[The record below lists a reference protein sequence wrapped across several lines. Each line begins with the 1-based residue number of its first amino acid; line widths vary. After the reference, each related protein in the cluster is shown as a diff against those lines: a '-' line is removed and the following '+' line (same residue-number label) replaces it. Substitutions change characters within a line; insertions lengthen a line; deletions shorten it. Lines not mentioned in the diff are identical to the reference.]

1 MISLEN
7 ISIGFQEKVLFD
19 NLTWR
24 IPRGSRIGLV
34 GNNGTGKTTLFRT
47 IVGFVHPDKG
57 NITLP
62 RNRRIGYLPQ
72 DLIELKSN
80 IDLISY
86 LKEKS
91 GIAKLEHSLKAC
103 EEHLTSLSAESNKY
117 QAALKKYEKISNLF
131 EIRGGYTFSTQAHKV
146 LKGLGFR
153 EKDFTRQCTEFSGGW
168 KMRIILASILLSSP
182 DIVLLDEPT
191 NHLDTES
198 LEWLEGWLIN
208 FSGTIIVISH
218 DRYFMDKLMTQIAE
232 LAHQRLTIYQG
243 NFSYYL
249 KEKIKRQELLQKEAK
264 NQQEKITKTQ
274 AFIER
279 FRYKNTKAAQVQSRI
294 KMLEKIQIVKIDKAP
309 KKAAIYFP
317 KCPRSGDKV
326 VSIESLTKKYEEIAV
341 FNGLNFTLHRS
352 EKIALVG
359 VNGAGKSTLSRLISK
374 RERPTAGTVHLGH
387 KVNLAFFSQESS
399 ENLNYNNSV
408 WEEISAEPS
417 SMTTGERRNLL
428 GAFLFSGDAIYKPIS
443 VLSGGEKSRLSLAK
457 ILMQESNFLIL
468 DEPTNH
474 LDIITK
480 ELFQQ
485 ALLKYSGT
493 ILIVSHDRFFLDN
506 LITRVIEI
514 RDGKIYDY
522 PGNYSYFI
530 EKRAQLLAE
539 INNGNLSTKTKRV
552 EQSKLKVKTLD
563 KLRKHKE
570 AEERNRIY
578 RQNKDILDKLKLV
591 EERIKEAEKN
601 KVIAENQLCDPVILK
616 DSNKVQNLMI
626 DLKKYN
632 QELTTLTK
640 TREGLIQ
647 KINSPLPLEGEG

>member
-1 MISLEN
+1 
-7 ISIGFQEKVLFD
+7 
-19 NLTWR
+19 
-24 IPRGSRIGLV
+24 V

-47 IVGFVHPDKG
+47 IIELVHPDKG

-91 GIAKLEHSLKAC
+91 GIIKLEHSLKTC
-103 EEHLTSLSAESNKY
+103 EEHLTSLSTESNKY
-117 QAALKKYEKISNLF
+117 LATLKKYEKITNLF
-131 EIRGGYTFSTQAHKV
+131 EHRGGYTFSTQAHKV

-198 LEWLEGWLIN
+198 LEWLEGWLLN
-208 FSGTIIVISH
+208 FTGTIIVISH

-232 LAHQRLTIYQG
+232 LAHQKLTIYQG

-249 KEKIKRQELLQKEAK
+249 KEKVKRQELLQKQAK
-264 NQQEKITKTQ
+264 NQLTKIAKTE

-294 KMLEKIQIVKIDKAP
+294 KMLEKIQIVKIDKAA

-326 VSIESLTKKYEEIAV
+326 VSVENLTKEYEEIPV
-341 FNGLNFTLHRS
+341 FSGLNFTLHRG

-374 RERPTAGTVHLGH
+374 IERPTAGTVHLGH

-408 WEEISAEPS
+408 WEEISTEPS

-443 VLSGGEKSRLSLAK
+443 ILSGGEKSRLALAK

-480 ELFQQ
+480 ELFHR

-530 EKRAQLLAE
+530 EKRNQLLTE
-539 INNGNLSTKTKRV
+539 INNGNLSTKTKRM
-552 EQSKLKVKTLD
+552 EQSKLKIKTLD
-563 KLRKHKE
+563 KLRKQKE
-570 AEERNRIY
+570 AKERNRLY
-578 RQNKDILDKLKLV
+578 RQNKDVLDKLKSV

-601 KVIAENQLCDPVILK
+601 KAVIENQLCDPLVLK
-616 DSNKVQNLMI
+616 DSKKVQNLMI
-626 DLKKYN
+626 DLKKSN
-632 QELTTLTK
+632 HKLAALTK
-640 TREGLIQ
+640 THKDLIL
-647 KINSPLPLEGEG
+647 KIKKI

>member
-19 NLTWR
+19 NLNWR

-47 IVGFVHPDKG
+47 IVGLVQSDKG

-62 RNRRIGYLPQ
+62 RNQRIGYLPQ

-117 QAALKKYEKISNLF
+117 QAALKKYEKTTNLF
-131 EIRGGYTFSTQAHKV
+131 EHRGGYTFSIQAHKV

-182 DIVLLDEPT
+182 NIVLLDEPT

-198 LEWLEGWLIN
+198 LEWLEGWLLN

-218 DRYFMDKLMTQIAE
+218 DRYFMDKLMTKIAE
-232 LAHQRLTIYQG
+232 LAHQKLTIYQG

-249 KEKIKRQELLQKEAK
+249 KEKIKRHELLQKEAK
-264 NQQEKITKTQ
+264 NQQDKIAKTE
-274 AFIER
+274 AFIGR
-279 FRYKNTKAAQVQSRI
+279 FRYKNTKATQVQSRI
-294 KMLEKIQIVKIDKAP
+294 KMLEKMQIVKIDKAP

-326 VSIESLTKKYEEIAV
+326 VTVENLDKEYGEIPV
-341 FNGLNFTLHRS
+341 FSGLNFTLHRG
-352 EKIALVG
+352 ERVALVG

-374 RERPTAGTVHLGH
+374 KERPTAGKVHLGH

-399 ENLNYNNSV
+399 QNLNYNNTV
-408 WEEISAEPS
+408 WEEISDESS
-417 SMTTGERRNLL
+417 SMTSGERRNLL
-428 GAFLFSGDAIYKPIS
+428 GAFLFSGDAIYKLIS
-443 VLSGGEKSRLSLAK
+443 VLSGGEKSRLALAK

-480 ELFQQ
+480 ELFQR

-493 ILIVSHDRFFLDN
+493 ILIVSHDRYFLDN
-506 LITRVIEI
+506 LIARVIEI
-514 RDGKIYDY
+514 RDGQIYNY

-530 EKRAQLLAE
+530 EKRNRLLTE
-539 INNGNLSTKTKRV
+539 TNNSGLPTKKV
-552 EQSKLKVKTLD
+552 EQQKLKVKTLG
-563 KLRKHKE
+563 KLKKREE
-570 AEERNRIY
+570 AEERNRTY
-578 RQNKDILDKLKLV
+578 RQNKDILDQLKSV
-591 EERIKEAEKN
+591 EEEIKLLEKN
-601 KVIAENQLCDPVILK
+601 KTNTEAQLCDPAVLK
-616 DSNKVQNLMI
+616 DSNKVRNLMI
-626 DLKKYN
+626 DLKKCN
-632 QELTTLTK
+632 QELATLSK
-640 TREGLIQ
+640 THKELTLSLS
-647 KINSPLPLEGEG
+647 KDSLLSN

>member
-7 ISIGFQEKVLFD
+7 ISIGFQEKTLFD
-19 NLTWR
+19 NLNWR

-47 IVGFVHPDKG
+47 IVGLVQPDKG

-62 RNRRIGYLPQ
+62 RNQRIGHLPQ
-72 DLIELKSN
+72 DLIELKGN

-103 EEHLTSLSAESNKY
+103 EEHLTSLSAESSKY
-117 QAALKKYEKISNLF
+117 QTALKKYEKVSNLF
-131 EIRGGYTFSTQAHKV
+131 EHRGGYTFSVQAHKV

-198 LEWLEGWLIN
+198 LEWLEGWLLN
-208 FSGTIIVISH
+208 FTGTIIVISH

-232 LAHQRLTIYQG
+232 LAHQKLTIYKG

-249 KEKIKRQELLQKEAK
+249 KEKEKRHELLQKEAK
-264 NQQEKITKTQ
+264 NQQEKITKTE

-294 KMLEKIQIVKIDKAP
+294 KMLEKMQIVKIDKAP

-326 VSIESLTKKYEEIAV
+326 VSVESLTKEYEEISV
-341 FNGLNFTLHRS
+341 FSGLNFTLHRS
-352 EKIALVG
+352 ERVALVG

-374 RERPTAGTVHLGH
+374 RERPTVGKVHLGH

-399 ENLNYNNSV
+399 QNLNYNNSI
-408 WEEISAEPS
+408 WEEISTESS
-417 SMTTGERRNLL
+417 SMTSGERRNLM

-443 VLSGGEKSRLSLAK
+443 ILSGGEKSRLALAK

-474 LDIITK
+474 LDITTK
-480 ELFQQ
+480 ELFQR

-506 LITRVIEI
+506 LIARVIEI

-530 EKRAQLLAE
+530 EKRTQLLSVTD
-539 INNGNLSTKTKRV
+539 NKTMAIKNR
-552 EQSKLKVKTLD
+552 QSSKPRVKTLN
-563 KLRKHKE
+563 KLKKQKE
-570 AEERNRIY
+570 AKERNRIY
-578 RQNKDILDKLKLV
+578 RQNKDILDKLKSIEEEIKVLEKKKVGV
-591 EERIKEAEKN
+591 ES
-601 KVIAENQLCDPVILK
+601 QLCDPLVLK
-616 DSNKVQNLMI
+616 DSKKVQNLMI
-626 DLKKYN
+626 NLKKYN
-632 QELTTLTK
+632 QELATLTK
-640 TREGLIQ
+640 TFKNLIQ
-647 KINSPLPLEGEG
+647 NIKKIK

>member
-7 ISIGFQEKVLFD
+7 ISISFPEKILFE
-19 NLTWR
+19 NLNWR

-47 IVGFVHPDKG
+47 IVGLVHPDKG

-117 QAALKKYEKISNLF
+117 QAALKKYERITNLF
-131 EIRGGYTFSTQAHKV
+131 EHRGGYTFSVQAHKV

-168 KMRIILASILLSSP
+168 KMRIILASILISSP
-182 DIVLLDEPT
+182 DMVLLDEPT

-198 LEWLEGWLIN
+198 LEWLEGWLQN

-218 DRYFMDKLMTQIAE
+218 DRYFMDKLMTQIVE
-232 LAHQRLTIYQG
+232 LAHQKLTIYQG

-249 KEKIKRQELLQKEAK
+249 IEKVKRQELLQKQAK
-264 NQQEKITKTQ
+264 NQQDKIAKTE

-294 KMLEKIQIVKIDKAP
+294 KMLEKMQTVKIEKMA
-309 KKAAIYFP
+309 KKAAIHFP

-326 VSIESLTKKYEEIAV
+326 VSVENLTKKYEEIDV
-341 FNGLNFTLHRS
+341 FSNLDFTLHRG

-359 VNGAGKSTLSRLISK
+359 VNGAGKSTISRLISK
-374 RERPTAGTVHLGH
+374 KERPTTGTVHLGH

-399 ENLNYNNSV
+399 ENLNYTNSI
-408 WEEISAEPS
+408 WEEISAESS

-428 GAFLFSGDAIYKPIS
+428 GAFLFSGDTVYKPIG
-443 VLSGGEKSRLSLAK
+443 VLSGGEKSRLALVK
-457 ILMQESNFLIL
+457 ILMRESNFLIL

-493 ILIVSHDRFFLDN
+493 ILIVSHDRYFLDN
-506 LITRVIEI
+506 LINRIIEI
-514 RDGKIYDY
+514 RDGRIYDY

-530 EKRAQLLAE
+530 EKRAQLLVK
-539 INNGNLSTKTKRV
+539 INDGDLSTKTKKV
-552 EQSKLKVKTLD
+552 EQSKLKVKTLN
-563 KLRKHKE
+563 KLKKRKE

-578 RQNKDILDKLKLV
+578 RQNKDILDKLKSV
-591 EERIKEAEKN
+591 EEKIKVLEGNKADAEA
-601 KVIAENQLCDPVILK
+601 QLCDPAVLK
-616 DSNKVQNLMI
+616 DSKKVQNLMI
-626 DLKKYN
+626 NLKKYN
-632 QELTTLTK
+632 QELATLTK
-640 TREGLIQ
+640 TRKELNL
-647 KINSPLPLEGEG
+647 KIKKVH

>member
-7 ISIGFQEKVLFD
+7 ISIGFQEKVLFE
-19 NLTWR
+19 NLNWR

-47 IVGFVHPDKG
+47 IVGFVQPDKG

-117 QAALKKYEKISNLF
+117 QATLKKYEKITNLF
-131 EIRGGYTFSTQAHKV
+131 EHRGGYTFSTQAHKV

-153 EKDFTRQCTEFSGGW
+153 EKDFTRQCSEFSGGW

-198 LEWLEGWLIN
+198 LEWLEGWLLN
-208 FSGTIIVISH
+208 FIGTIIVISH

-232 LAHQRLTIYQG
+232 LAHQKLTIYQG
-243 NFSYYL
+243 HFSYYL
-249 KEKIKRQELLQKEAK
+249 KEKVKRLELLQKQAK
-264 NQQEKITKTQ
+264 NQQDKIAKTE

-294 KMLEKIQIVKIDKAP
+294 KMLEKMQTIKIDKAP
-309 KKAAIYFP
+309 KKAAIHFP

-326 VSIESLTKKYEEIAV
+326 VSVENLTKKYEEIDV
-341 FNGLNFTLHRS
+341 FSNLDFTLHRG

-359 VNGAGKSTLSRLISK
+359 VNGAGKSTISRLISK
-374 RERPTAGTVHLGH
+374 KERPTTGTVHLGH

-408 WEEISAEPS
+408 WEEISAESS

-428 GAFLFSGDAIYKPIS
+428 GAFLFSGDTVYKPIG
-443 VLSGGEKSRLSLAK
+443 VLSGGEKSRLALVK
-457 ILMQESNFLIL
+457 ILIRESNFLIL

-493 ILIVSHDRFFLDN
+493 ILIVSHDRYFLDN
-506 LITRVIEI
+506 LINRIIEI
-514 RDGKIYDY
+514 RDGRIYDY
-522 PGNYSYFI
+522 LGNYSYFI
-530 EKRAQLLAE
+530 EKRAQLLVK
-539 INNGNLSTKTKRV
+539 INDGDLSTKTKKV
-552 EQSKLKVKTLD
+552 EQSKLKVKTLN
-563 KLRKHKE
+563 KLKKRKE

-578 RQNKDILDKLKLV
+578 RKNKDILDKLKSI

-601 KVIAENQLCDPVILK
+601 KADAEAQLCDPVVLK
-616 DSNKVQNLMI
+616 DSKKVQTLMI

-632 QELTTLTK
+632 HKLTTLTK
-640 TREGLIQ
+640 TREGLTQ
-647 KINSPLPLEGEG
+647 KIKGI

>member
-7 ISIGFQEKVLFD
+7 ISIGFQERVLFD
-19 NLTWR
+19 NLNWR

-47 IVGFVHPDKG
+47 IVGHVQPDKG

-62 RNRRIGYLPQ
+62 RNQRVGYLPQ

-80 IDLISY
+80 IDLMAY

-91 GIAKLEHSLKAC
+91 GMTKLEHSLKAC
-103 EEHLTSLSAESNKY
+103 EEHLTSLSAESNQY
-117 QAALKKYEKISNLF
+117 PAALKKYEKITNLF
-131 EIRGGYTFSTQAHKV
+131 EHRGGYTFSVQAHQV

-182 DIVLLDEPT
+182 DIILLDEPT

-198 LEWLEGWLIN
+198 LEWLESWLLN
-208 FSGTIIVISH
+208 FPGTIIVISH

-249 KEKIKRQELLQKEAK
+249 EEKGKRHELLQKEAK
-264 NQQEKITKTQ
+264 NQQDKIAKTET
-274 AFIER
+274 FIER

-294 KMLEKIQIVKIDKAP
+294 KMLGKMQIVKIDKAP

-317 KCPRSGDKV
+317 KCPRSGDQV
-326 VSIESLTKKYEEIAV
+326 VSVENLTKQYEEIKV
-341 FNGLNFTLHRS
+341 FSGLNFTLHRG
-352 EKIALVG
+352 ERVALVG
-359 VNGAGKSTLSRLISK
+359 INGAGKSTLSRLIST

-399 ENLNYNNSV
+399 DNLNYNHSV
-408 WEEISAEPS
+408 LEEISAEPS
-417 SMTTGERRNLL
+417 SMTSGERRNLL
-428 GAFLFSGDAIYKPIS
+428 GAFLFSGDEVHKPIS
-443 VLSGGEKSRLSLAK
+443 VLSGGEKSRLSLVK

-514 RDGKIYDY
+514 RDGRIYDY

-530 EKRAQLLAE
+530 EKRTQLLAE
-539 INNGNLSTKTKRV
+539 TNDRNLSIKKAV
-552 EQSKLKVKTLD
+552 QPKQSAKAFD
-563 KLRKHKE
+563 KLRKKKE

-578 RQNKDILDKLKLV
+578 QENKDILDRLKSVEAEIKLL
-591 EERIKEAEKN
+591 EKN
-601 KVIAENQLCDPVILK
+601 KVGAENQLCDPIVLK
-616 DSNKVQNLMI
+616 DSKKVQNLMV
-626 DLKKYN
+626 DLKKYD
-632 QELTTLTK
+632 QELANLTK
-640 TREGLIQ
+640 IHKQLVFSLS
-647 KINSPLPLEGEG
+647 KDNPLTN

>member
-7 ISIGFQEKVLFD
+7 ISIGFQEKILFD
-19 NLTWR
+19 NLNWR

-47 IVGFVHPDKG
+47 IVGFVQPDKG

-62 RNRRIGYLPQ
+62 RNQRIGHLPQ

-91 GIAKLEHSLKAC
+91 GIAKLEHSLKVC

-117 QAALKKYEKISNLF
+117 QTALKKYEKISNLF
-131 EIRGGYTFSTQAHKV
+131 EIRGGYTFSVQAHKV

-198 LEWLEGWLIN
+198 LEWLESWLLN
-208 FSGTIIVISH
+208 FPGTMIVISH
-218 DRYFMDKLMTQIAE
+218 DWYFMDKLMTQIAE
-232 LAHQRLTIYQG
+232 LAHQKLTIYQG

-249 KEKIKRQELLQKEAK
+249 KEKEERHELLQKEAK
-264 NQQEKITKTQ
+264 NQQEKIAKTE
-274 AFIER
+274 AFINR

-326 VSIESLTKKYEEIAV
+326 VTVENLAKEYEEIPV
-341 FNGLNFTLHRS
+341 FSGLNFTLHRG

-374 RERPTAGTVHLGH
+374 RERPTAGTVHIGH
-387 KVNLAFFSQESS
+387 KVNLSFFSQESS
-399 ENLNYNNSV
+399 QNLNYNNSI
-408 WEEISAEPS
+408 WEEISAESS

-428 GAFLFSGDAIYKPIS
+428 GAFLFSGDAIYKPIR
-443 VLSGGEKSRLSLAK
+443 VLSGGEKSRLALAK

-480 ELFQQ
+480 ELFQR

-506 LITRVIEI
+506 LIARVIEI

-530 EKRAQLLAE
+530 EKRAQLLSVAD
-539 INNGNLSTKTKRV
+539 NKTIAIKNARS
-552 EQSKLKVKTLD
+552 SKPRAKTLD
-563 KLRKHKE
+563 KLKKQKE
-570 AEERNRIY
+570 AKERNRIY
-578 RQNKDILDKLKLV
+578 RKNKDILDKLKSV
-591 EERIKEAEKN
+591 EEKIRVLEKK
-601 KVIAENQLCDPVILK
+601 KVGVESQLCDPLVLK
-616 DSNKVQNLMI
+616 DSKKVRNLMI

-632 QELTTLTK
+632 QELAALTK
-640 TREGLIQ
+640 ISEELNL
-647 KINSPLPLEGEG
+647 KIKKEYWD

>member
-19 NLTWR
+19 NLNWR

-47 IVGFVHPDKG
+47 IVGLVQPDKG

-62 RNRRIGYLPQ
+62 RNQRIGHLPQ
-72 DLIELKSN
+72 DLIELKGN

-103 EEHLTSLSAESNKY
+103 EEHLTSLSAESSKY
-117 QAALKKYEKISNLF
+117 QTALKKYEKVSNLF
-131 EIRGGYTFSTQAHKV
+131 EHRGGYTFSVQAHKV

-198 LEWLEGWLIN
+198 LEWLEGWLLN
-208 FSGTIIVISH
+208 FTGTIIVISH

-232 LAHQRLTIYQG
+232 LAHQKLTIYKG

-249 KEKIKRQELLQKEAK
+249 KEKEKRHELLQKEAK
-264 NQQEKITKTQ
+264 NQQEKITKTE

-294 KMLEKIQIVKIDKAP
+294 KMLEKMQIVKIDKAP

-326 VSIESLTKKYEEIAV
+326 VSVESLTKEYEEISV
-341 FNGLNFTLHRS
+341 FSGLNFTLHRS
-352 EKIALVG
+352 ERVALVG

-374 RERPTAGTVHLGH
+374 RERPTVGKVHLGH

-399 ENLNYNNSV
+399 QNLNYNNSI
-408 WEEISAEPS
+408 WEEISTESS
-417 SMTTGERRNLL
+417 SMTSGERRNLM

-443 VLSGGEKSRLSLAK
+443 ILSGGEKSRLALAK

-474 LDIITK
+474 LDITTK
-480 ELFQQ
+480 ELFQR

-506 LITRVIEI
+506 LIARVIEI

-530 EKRAQLLAE
+530 EKRAQLLSVTD
-539 INNGNLSTKTKRV
+539 NKTMAIKNR
-552 EQSKLKVKTLD
+552 QSSKPRVKTLN
-563 KLRKHKE
+563 KLKKQKE
-570 AEERNRIY
+570 AKERNRIY
-578 RQNKDILDKLKLV
+578 RQNKDILDKLKSI
-591 EERIKEAEKN
+591 EEEIKVLEKKKVGAES
-601 KVIAENQLCDPVILK
+601 QLCDPLVLK
-616 DSNKVQNLMI
+616 DSKKVQNLMI
-626 DLKKYN
+626 NLKKYN
-632 QELTTLTK
+632 QELATLTK
-640 TREGLIQ
+640 TFKNLIQ
-647 KINSPLPLEGEG
+647 NIKKIK

>member
-19 NLTWR
+19 NLNWR

-47 IVGFVHPDKG
+47 IVRLVQPDKG

-62 RNRRIGYLPQ
+62 RNQRIGYLPQ

-91 GIAKLEHSLKAC
+91 GITKLEHSLKSC
-103 EEHLTSLSAESNKY
+103 EEHLTSLSAESSKY
-117 QAALKKYEKISNLF
+117 QAVLKKYEKISNLF
-131 EIRGGYTFSTQAHKV
+131 EHRGGYTFSVQAHKV

-168 KMRIILASILLSSP
+168 KMRIVLASILLSSP
-182 DIVLLDEPT
+182 DVVLLDEPT

-198 LEWLEGWLIN
+198 LEWLEGCLIN
-208 FSGTIIVISH
+208 FSGTIIAISH
-218 DRYFMDKLMTQIAE
+218 DRYFLDKLMTQIAE
-232 LAHQRLTIYQG
+232 LAHQKLTIYQG

-249 KEKIKRQELLQKEAK
+249 KEKVKRHELLQKQAK
-264 NQQEKITKTQ
+264 NQQIKIAKTE

-279 FRYKNTKAAQVQSRI
+279 FRYKNTKATQVQSRI
-294 KMLEKIQIVKIDKAP
+294 KMLEKMQIAKIDKAP

-326 VSIESLTKKYEEIAV
+326 ISVENLAKKYEEILV
-341 FNGLNFTLHRS
+341 FSGLNFTLHRS
-352 EKIALVG
+352 ERVALVG

-374 RERPTAGTVHLGH
+374 KERPTVGKVHLGH

-399 ENLNYNNSV
+399 QNLNYNHTV
-408 WEEISAEPS
+408 WEEISDESS
-417 SMTTGERRNLL
+417 SMTSGERRNLL

-443 VLSGGEKSRLSLAK
+443 VLSGGEKSRLALAK
-457 ILMQESNFLIL
+457 ILIQESNFLIL

-480 ELFQQ
+480 ELFQR

-514 RDGKIYDY
+514 RGRRIYDY

-539 INNGNLSTKTKRV
+539 INNGNVSAKTKRV
-552 EQSKLKVKTLD
+552 EQSKLKIKTLD
-563 KLRKHKE
+563 KLRKQKE
-570 AEERNRIY
+570 AEERNRLY
-578 RQNKDILDKLKLV
+578 RQNKDILDKLKSI

-601 KVIAENQLCDPVILK
+601 KTAIENQLCEPLVLK
-616 DSNKVQNLMI
+616 DSKKVQNLMI
-626 DLKKYN
+626 NLKKSN
-632 QELTTLTK
+632 HELTTLTK
-640 TREGLIQ
+640 THKDLIL
-647 KINSPLPLEGEG
+647 KINES

>member
-19 NLTWR
+19 NLNWR

-47 IVGFVHPDKG
+47 IVGLVHPDKG

-62 RNRRIGYLPQ
+62 RNQRIGYLPQ

-103 EEHLTSLSAESNKY
+103 EEHLTSLSAESGKY
-117 QAALKKYEKISNLF
+117 QAALKKYEKITNLF
-131 EIRGGYTFSTQAHKV
+131 EHRGGYTFSVQAHKV

-198 LEWLEGWLIN
+198 LEWLEGWLQN
-208 FSGTIIVISH
+208 FPGTIIVISH

-232 LAHQRLTIYQG
+232 LAHQKLTIYQG

-249 KEKIKRQELLQKEAK
+249 KEKEKRHELLQKEAK
-264 NQQEKITKTQ
+264 NQQEKITKTK

-294 KMLEKIQIVKIDKAP
+294 KMLEKMQVVKIDKAP

-326 VSIESLTKKYEEIAV
+326 VSVENLAKKYEEIHV
-341 FNGLNFTLHRS
+341 FSGLNFTLHRG
-352 EKIALVG
+352 ERVALVG

-374 RERPTAGTVHLGH
+374 RENPTAGKVHLGH

-399 ENLNYNNSV
+399 QNLNYSNSV
-408 WEEISAEPS
+408 WEEISDESS
-417 SMTTGERRNLL
+417 SMTSGERRNLL

-443 VLSGGEKSRLSLAK
+443 VLSGGEKSRLALAK

-480 ELFQQ
+480 ELFQR

-493 ILIVSHDRFFLDN
+493 ILIVSHDRYFLDN
-506 LITRVIEI
+506 LIARVIEI
-514 RDGKIYDY
+514 RDGRIYDY

-530 EKRAQLLAE
+530 EKRAQLLSVA
-539 INNGNLSTKTKRV
+539 GNKTIAIKNARS
-552 EQSKLKVKTLD
+552 SKPRAKTLD
-563 KLRKHKE
+563 KLKKQKE

-578 RQNKDILDKLKLV
+578 RQNKDILDRLKSI
-591 EERIKEAEKN
+591 EEETKFLEENKTYTEA
-601 KVIAENQLCDPVILK
+601 QLCDPIVLK
-616 DSNKVQNLMI
+616 DSKKVQNLMI

-632 QELTTLTK
+632 HELAALNK
-640 TREGLIQ
+640 THKDLNRNIK
-647 KINSPLPLEGEG
+647 KIR

>member
-7 ISIGFQEKVLFD
+7 ISIGFQEKVLFE
-19 NLTWR
+19 NLAWR

-47 IVGFVHPDKG
+47 IVGLVQPDKG

-62 RNRRIGYLPQ
+62 RNQRIGYLPQ

-117 QAALKKYEKISNLF
+117 QAALKKYEKITNLF
-131 EIRGGYTFSTQAHKV
+131 EHRGGYTFSTQAHKV

-153 EKDFTRQCTEFSGGW
+153 EKDFTRQCSEFSGGW

-198 LEWLEGWLIN
+198 LEWLEGWLLN
-208 FSGTIIVISH
+208 FPGTIIVISH

-232 LAHQRLTIYQG
+232 LAHQKLTIYQG

-249 KEKIKRQELLQKEAK
+249 KEKVKRQELLQKQSK
-264 NQQEKITKTQ
+264 NQQDKIAKTE

-279 FRYKNTKAAQVQSRI
+279 FRYKNTKATQVQSRI
-294 KMLEKIQIVKIDKAP
+294 KMLEKMEIVKIDKAP

-326 VSIESLTKKYEEIAV
+326 VSTENLAKEYEEIAV
-341 FNGLNFTLHRS
+341 FSGLNFTLHRG

-374 RERPTAGTVHLGH
+374 RESPTAGKVHLGH

-399 ENLNYNNSV
+399 QNLNYNNSV
-408 WEEISAEPS
+408 WEEISAESS

-443 VLSGGEKSRLSLAK
+443 VLSGGEKSRLVLAK

-480 ELFQQ
+480 ELFQR

-506 LITRVIEI
+506 LIARVIEI
-514 RDGKIYDY
+514 RDGRIYDY

-539 INNGNLSTKTKRV
+539 INDSNLSTERAEKQK
-552 EQSKLKVKTLD
+552 SKVKTLN
-563 KLRKHKE
+563 KLKKRKE

-578 RQNKDILDKLKLV
+578 RQNKDILDKLKSI
-591 EERIKEAEKN
+591 EEKIKILEKN
-601 KVIAENQLCDPVILK
+601 KAAMEIKLCNPVILK

-632 QELTTLTK
+632 HELATLSK
-640 TREGLIQ
+640 IHKQLIISLS
-647 KINSPLPLEGEG
+647 KDSPLTN

>member
-19 NLTWR
+19 NLNWR
-24 IPRGSRIGLV
+24 ITRGSHIGLV
-34 GNNGTGKTTLFRT
+34 GNNGTGKTTLFRA
-47 IVGFVHPDKG
+47 IIGLVQPDKG

-62 RNRRIGYLPQ
+62 RNQRIGYLPQ

-91 GIAKLEHSLKAC
+91 GISKLEHSLKAC
-103 EEHLTSLSAESNKY
+103 EEHLTSLSAESNAY
-117 QAALKKYEKISNLF
+117 QAAFKKYEQITNLF
-131 EIRGGYTFSTQAHKV
+131 EHRGGYTFSTQAHKV

-168 KMRIILASILLSSP
+168 KMRIVLASILLSSP
-182 DIVLLDEPT
+182 DIILLDEPT

-198 LEWLEGWLIN
+198 LEWLEGWLLN
-208 FSGTIIVISH
+208 FPGTIIVISH

-249 KEKIKRQELLQKEAK
+249 KEKIKRQELLEKEAK
-264 NQQEKITKTQ
+264 NQQEKIAKTET
-274 AFIER
+274 FIQR
-279 FRYKNTKAAQVQSRI
+279 FRYKNTKAAQVQSRV
-294 KMLEKIQIVKIDKAP
+294 KMLEKMQIVKIDKAP

-326 VSIESLTKKYEEIAV
+326 VSVENLTKNYEEIAV
-341 FNGLNFTLHRS
+341 FSGLNFTLHRG
-352 EKIALVG
+352 ERVALVG

-374 RERPTAGTVHLGH
+374 RERPTAGEVHLGH
-387 KVNLAFFSQESS
+387 IVNLAFFSQESS
-399 ENLNYNNSV
+399 DNLNYNHSV
-408 WEEISAEPS
+408 WEEIYAES
-417 SMTTGERRNLL
+417 SPMTSGERRNLL
-428 GAFLFSGDAIYKPIS
+428 GAFLFSGDAVQKPIS
-443 VLSGGEKSRLSLAK
+443 VLSGGEKSRLALAK

-474 LDIITK
+474 LDITTK
-480 ELFQQ
+480 ELFQR

-514 RDGKIYDY
+514 RDGRIYNY

-539 INNGNLSTKTKRV
+539 THDRDLSIKKAEQPKQSAKTF
-552 EQSKLKVKTLD
+552 D
-563 KLRKHKE
+563 KLRKKKE
-570 AEERNRIY
+570 AEERNRLY
-578 RQNKDILDKLKLV
+578 QQNKDILDRLKSV
-591 EERIKEAEKN
+591 EEEIKLLEKN
-601 KVIAENQLCDPVILK
+601 KIGVENQLCDPLVLK
-616 DSNKVQNLMI
+616 DSKKVQNLMI
-626 DLKKYN
+626 DLKKNN
-632 QELTTLTK
+632 QELATLTK
-640 TREGLIQ
+640 TRKDLTL
-647 KINSPLPLEGEG
+647 KINPPLPSEGEG

>member
-19 NLTWR
+19 NLNWR

-47 IVGFVHPDKG
+47 IVGLVYPDKG

-117 QAALKKYEKISNLF
+117 QAALKKYEKITNLF
-131 EIRGGYTFSTQAHKV
+131 EHRGGYTFSTQAHKV

-153 EKDFTRQCTEFSGGW
+153 EKDFTRQCSEFSGGW

-198 LEWLEGWLIN
+198 LEWLEGWLQN

-264 NQQEKITKTQ
+264 NQQEKIDKTQ

-294 KMLEKIQIVKIDKAP
+294 KMLEKMQIVRIDKAP

-326 VSIESLTKKYEEIAV
+326 VSIESLTKKYEEITV
-341 FNGLNFTLHRS
+341 FSNLNFSLHRG

-408 WEEISAEPS
+408 WEEISDESS

-443 VLSGGEKSRLSLAK
+443 VLSGGEKSRLALAK

-514 RDGKIYDY
+514 RDGKVYDY

-530 EKRAQLLAE
+530 EKRAQLLVE
-539 INNGNLSTKTKRV
+539 INDDDLSGKRV
-552 EQSKLKVKTLD
+552 EQSKPRIKTLN
-563 KLRKHKE
+563 KLRKQKE
-570 AEERNRIY
+570 AKERNRLY
-578 RQNKDILDKLKLV
+578 RQNKDILDKLKSI
-591 EERIKEAEKN
+591 EEKIKFLEESKANIES
-601 KVIAENQLCDPVILK
+601 QLCEPVVLK
-616 DSNKVQNLMI
+616 GSKKVQTLMI

-632 QELTTLTK
+632 QQLSTLTK
-640 TREGLIQ
+640 THENLI
-647 KINSPLPLEGEG
+647 LEIKELY

>member
-1 MISLEN
+1 
-7 ISIGFQEKVLFD
+7 
-19 NLTWR
+19 
-24 IPRGSRIGLV
+24 
-34 GNNGTGKTTLFRT
+34 
-47 IVGFVHPDKG
+47 
-57 NITLP
+57 
-62 RNRRIGYLPQ
+62 
-72 DLIELKSN
+72 
-80 IDLISY
+80 
-86 LKEKS
+86 
-91 GIAKLEHSLKAC
+91 
-103 EEHLTSLSAESNKY
+103 
-117 QAALKKYEKISNLF
+117 
-131 EIRGGYTFSTQAHKV
+131 
-146 LKGLGFR
+146 
-153 EKDFTRQCTEFSGGW
+153 
-168 KMRIILASILLSSP
+168 MRIILASILLSSP
-182 DIVLLDEPT
+182 DIILLDEPT

-198 LEWLEGWLIN
+198 LEWLESWLLD
-208 FSGTIIVISH
+208 FSGTIMVISH

-249 KEKIKRQELLQKEAK
+249 KEKEKRHELLQKEAK

-294 KMLEKIQIVKIDKAP
+294 KMLEKMQIVKIDKAP

-326 VSIESLTKKYEEIAV
+326 VSVENLAKKYEEIAV
-341 FNGLNFTLHRS
+341 FKGLNFTLHRG
-352 EKIALVG
+352 EKVALVG
-359 VNGAGKSTLSRLISK
+359 VNGAGKSTLSRLLSK
-374 RERPTAGTVHLGH
+374 REKPTAGTVNLGH

-399 ENLNYNNSV
+399 ENLNYNNSI

-474 LDIITK
+474 LDIVTK

-485 ALLKYSGT
+485 ALLKYNGT
-493 ILIVSHDRFFLDN
+493 ILIVSHDRYFLDN

-514 RDGKIYDY
+514 RDGRIYDY

-539 INNGNLSTKTKRV
+539 TNDGDLSTKTKRV

-563 KLRKHKE
+563 KQRKQKE
-570 AEERNRIY
+570 AEERNRLY
-578 RQNKDILDKLKLV
+578 RQNKDILDRLKSV
-591 EERIKEAEKN
+591 EEEIKVLEEN
-601 KVIAENQLCDPVILK
+601 KANVESQLCNPTILK
-616 DSNKVQNLMI
+616 NSKKVQNLMI
-626 DLKKYN
+626 NLKKLN
-632 QELTTLTK
+632 QELATLTK
-640 TREGLIQ
+640 TRDGLIL
-647 KINSPLPLEGEG
+647 KINEI

>member
-19 NLTWR
+19 NLNWK

-34 GNNGTGKTTLFRT
+34 GNNGTGKTTLFRA
-47 IVGFVHPDKG
+47 IVGLIQPDKG

-72 DLIELKSN
+72 DLIELKNN
-80 IDLISY
+80 IDLVSY
-86 LKEKS
+86 LREKS
-91 GIAKLEHSLKAC
+91 GIAKLEHSLKVC

-117 QAALKKYEKISNLF
+117 QTALKKYEKITNLF
-131 EIRGGYTFSTQAHKV
+131 EHRGGYTFSTQAHKV

-153 EKDFTRQCTEFSGGW
+153 EKDFTRQCSEFSGGW

-182 DIVLLDEPT
+182 DIILLDEPT

-198 LEWLEGWLIN
+198 LEWLESWLLN
-208 FSGTIIVISH
+208 FSGTIMVISH

-249 KEKIKRQELLQKEAK
+249 KEKEKRHELLKKEAK
-264 NQQEKITKTQ
+264 NQQEKIAKTED
-274 AFIER
+274 FIER

-294 KMLEKIQIVKIDKAP
+294 KMLEKIQIIKIDKAP

-326 VSIESLTKKYEEIAV
+326 VSVENLAKKYEEIVV
-341 FNGLNFTLHRS
+341 FKGLNFTLHRG
-352 EKIALVG
+352 EKVALVG
-359 VNGAGKSTLSRLISK
+359 VNGAGKSTLSRLLSK
-374 RERPTAGTVHLGH
+374 REKPTAGTVNLGY

-399 ENLNYNNSV
+399 ENLNYNNSI
-408 WEEISAEPS
+408 WEEISAESS

-474 LDIITK
+474 LDIVTK

-506 LITRVIEI
+506 LIGRVIEI
-514 RDGKIYDY
+514 REGKIYDY

-530 EKRAQLLAE
+530 EKRTQLLAE
-539 INNGNLSTKTKRV
+539 VDNSTIAIKNAQSLKPRIKTLN
-552 EQSKLKVKTLD
+552 KLKKQ
-563 KLRKHKE
+563 KE
-570 AEERNRIY
+570 AEERNRLY
-578 RQNKDILDKLKLV
+578 RRNKDILDKLKSV
-591 EERIKEAEKN
+591 EEEIKVLEEN
-601 KVIAENQLCDPVILK
+601 KADVESQLCNPTILK
-616 DSNKVQNLMI
+616 NSRKVQNLMI

-640 TREGLIQ
+640 TRDGLIL
-647 KINSPLPLEGEG
+647 KINEI

>member
-7 ISIGFQEKVLFD
+7 ISIGFQEKILFD
-19 NLTWR
+19 NLNWR

-34 GNNGTGKTTLFRT
+34 GNNGTGKTTLFRAL
-47 IVGFVHPDKG
+47 VGFVQPDKG

-62 RNRRIGYLPQ
+62 LNQRIGYLPQ
-72 DLIELKSN
+72 DLIELASN
-80 IDLISY
+80 IDLVSY

-91 GIAKLEHSLKAC
+91 GITKLEHSLKSC
-103 EEHLTSLSAESNKY
+103 EEHLTSLSVESNNY
-117 QAALKKYEKISNLF
+117 QTALKKYEKISNLF
-131 EIRGGYTFSTQAHKV
+131 EHRDGYTFSVQAHKV

-153 EKDFTRQCTEFSGGW
+153 EKDFNRQCTEFSGGW
-168 KMRIILASILLSSP
+168 KMRIVLASILLSSP
-182 DIVLLDEPT
+182 DILLLDEPT

-198 LEWLEGWLIN
+198 LEWLEGWLQI

-218 DRYFMDKLMTQIAE
+218 DRYFLDKLMTQIAE
-232 LAHQRLTIYQG
+232 LAHQKLTIYQG

-249 KEKIKRQELLQKEAK
+249 KEKESRHDLLQKEAK
-264 NQQEKITKTQ
+264 GQQEKIAKTES
-274 AFIER
+274 FINR
-279 FRYKNTKAAQVQSRI
+279 FRYKNTKAVQVQSRI
-294 KMLEKIQIVKIDKAP
+294 KMLEKMQIIKIDKTP

-326 VSIESLTKKYEEIAV
+326 VSAKNLAKEYEEIPV
-341 FNGLNFTLHRS
+341 FNGLNFTLHRA

-359 VNGAGKSTLSRLISK
+359 VNGAGKSTLSRIISK
-374 RERPTAGTVHLGH
+374 RERPTAGEVDLGH

-399 ENLNYNNSV
+399 QNLNYNNSI
-408 WEEISAEPS
+408 WEEISAESS

-428 GAFLFSGDAIYKPIS
+428 GAFLFSGDAVYKPIS
-443 VLSGGEKSRLSLAK
+443 VLSGGEKSRLALAK

-514 RDGKIYDY
+514 RNGQIYDY

-530 EKRAQLLAE
+530 EKRAQLLAKAD
-539 INNGNLSTKTKRV
+539 NSTIAIKNAQSSKPKT
-552 EQSKLKVKTLD
+552 KTLD
-563 KLRKHKE
+563 KLKKQEE
-570 AEERNRIY
+570 AKERNRLY
-578 RQNKDILDKLKLV
+578 QQNKDALDKLKSV
-591 EERIKEAEKN
+591 EEKIKFLEKN
-601 KVIAENQLCDPVILK
+601 KTAIESQLCDPTVLK
-616 DSNKVQNLMI
+616 DSKKVRSLMI
-626 DLKKYN
+626 NLKKYN
-632 QELTTLTK
+632 QELAALTK
-640 TREGLIQ
+640 TRESLIS
-647 KINSPLPLEGEG
+647 KINPPLPSEGEGE

>member
-7 ISIGFQEKVLFD
+7 ISIGFQEKILFD
-19 NLTWR
+19 NLNWR
-24 IPRGSRIGLV
+24 IPRGNRIGLV
-34 GNNGTGKTTLFRT
+34 GNNGAGKTTLFRT
-47 IVGFVHPDKG
+47 IVGLVQPDKG

-62 RNRRIGYLPQ
+62 RNQRIGYLPQ

-80 IDLISY
+80 IDLVSY

-103 EEHLTSLSAESNKY
+103 EEHLTSLSDESSKY
-117 QAALKKYEKISNLF
+117 QAVLKKYEKISNIF
-131 EIRGGYTFSTQAHKV
+131 EHRGGYTFSVQAHKV

-198 LEWLEGWLIN
+198 LEWLEGWLLN
-208 FSGTIIVISH
+208 FSGSIIVISH

-232 LAHQRLTIYQG
+232 LAHQKLTIYQG

-249 KEKIKRQELLQKEAK
+249 KEKVKRQELLQKQAK
-264 NQQEKITKTQ
+264 NQQTKIAKTE

-294 KMLEKIQIVKIDKAP
+294 KMLEKMQITKIDKTA
-309 KKAAIYFP
+309 KKAAIYFA

-326 VSIESLTKKYEEIAV
+326 VSVENLAKKYEEIPV
-341 FNGLNFTLHRS
+341 FSGLNFILHRG
-352 EKIALVG
+352 ERIALVG

-374 RERPTAGTVHLGH
+374 RESPTAGKVHLGH
-387 KVNLAFFSQESS
+387 NVNLAFFSQESS
-399 ENLNYNNSV
+399 QNLNYNHTV
-408 WEEISAEPS
+408 WEEISDESS
-417 SMTTGERRNLL
+417 SMTSGERRNLL
-428 GAFLFSGDAIYKPIS
+428 GAFLFSGDSIYKPIS
-443 VLSGGEKSRLSLAK
+443 VLSGGEKSRLALAK

-480 ELFQQ
+480 DLFQR

-493 ILIVSHDRFFLDN
+493 ILIVSHDRYFLDN
-506 LITRVIEI
+506 LIMRVIEI

-530 EKRAQLLAE
+530 EKRAQLMAK
-539 INNGNLSTKTKRV
+539 INNSDLPFKRA
-552 EQSKLKVKTLD
+552 EQQKPKVKTLN
-563 KLRKHKE
+563 KLKKREE
-570 AEERNRIY
+570 AEERNRTY
-578 RQNKDILDKLKLV
+578 RQNKDILDQLKSV
-591 EERIKEAEKN
+591 EEEIKNLEKN
-601 KVIAENQLCDPVILK
+601 KTNTEAQLCDPAVLK
-616 DSNKVQNLMI
+616 DSKKVQDLMI
-626 DLKKYN
+626 NLKKSN
-632 QELTTLTK
+632 QELAALTK
-640 TREGLIQ
+640 TQKDLIL
-647 KINSPLPLEGEG
+647 KIKEI

>member
-7 ISIGFQEKVLFD
+7 ISISFPEKVLFD
-19 NLTWR
+19 NLNWR

-47 IVGFVHPDKG
+47 IVGLVHPDKG

-103 EEHLTSLSAESNKY
+103 EEHLTSLSAESNNY
-117 QAALKKYEKISNLF
+117 QATLKKYEKITNLF
-131 EIRGGYTFSTQAHKV
+131 EHRGGYTFSVQAHKV

-153 EKDFTRQCTEFSGGW
+153 EKDFTRQCNEFSGGW

-198 LEWLEGWLIN
+198 LEWLEGWLLN

-218 DRYFMDKLMTQIAE
+218 DRYFMDKLMTQIVE
-232 LAHQRLTIYQG
+232 LAHQKLTIYQG

-249 KEKIKRQELLQKEAK
+249 IEKVKRQELLQKQAK
-264 NQQEKITKTQ
+264 NQQDKIAKTE

-294 KMLEKIQIVKIDKAP
+294 KMLEKMQTIKIEKAA

-326 VSIESLTKKYEEIAV
+326 VNIENLTKKYEEIDV
-341 FNGLNFTLHRS
+341 FSNLDFTLHRG

-374 RERPTAGTVHLGH
+374 KERPTAGIVHLGH

-399 ENLNYNNSV
+399 ENLNYNNSI
-408 WEEISAEPS
+408 WEEISAESS

-428 GAFLFSGDAIYKPIS
+428 GAFLFSGDTVYKPIG
-443 VLSGGEKSRLSLAK
+443 VLSGGEKSRLALAK

-480 ELFQQ
+480 ELFQR

-493 ILIVSHDRFFLDN
+493 ILIVSHDRYFLDN
-506 LITRVIEI
+506 LINRIIEI
-514 RDGKIYDY
+514 RDGRIYDY

-530 EKRAQLLAE
+530 EKRAQLLVK
-539 INNGNLSTKTKRV
+539 INDGDLSTKTKKV
-552 EQSKLKVKTLD
+552 EQSKLKVKTLN
-563 KLRKHKE
+563 KLKKRKE

-578 RQNKDILDKLKLV
+578 RKNKDILDKLKSV
-591 EERIKEAEKN
+591 EEKMKVLEGNKDDAEA
-601 KVIAENQLCDPVILK
+601 QLCDPAVLK
-616 DSNKVQNLMI
+616 NSKKVQNLMI
-626 DLKKYN
+626 NLKKYN
-632 QELTTLTK
+632 QELATLTK
-640 TREGLIQ
+640 TRKELNL
-647 KINSPLPLEGEG
+647 KIKKVY

>member
-7 ISIGFQEKVLFD
+7 ISIGFSENVLFD
-19 NLTWR
+19 NLNWR
-24 IPRGSRIGLV
+24 IPRGSHIGLV

-47 IVGFVHPDKG
+47 IVGFVQPDKG

-62 RNRRIGYLPQ
+62 RNQRIGHLPQ
-72 DLIELKSN
+72 DLIELKGN

-103 EEHLTSLSAESNKY
+103 EEHLTSLSAESSKY
-117 QAALKKYEKISNLF
+117 QTALKKYEKVSNLF
-131 EIRGGYTFSTQAHKV
+131 EHRGGYTFSVQAHKV

-153 EKDFTRQCTEFSGGW
+153 EKDFTRQCNEFSGGW

-198 LEWLEGWLIN
+198 LEWLEGWLLN
-208 FSGTIIVISH
+208 FTGTIIVISH

-232 LAHQRLTIYQG
+232 LAHQKLTIYKG

-249 KEKIKRQELLQKEAK
+249 KEKEKRHELLQKDAK
-264 NQQEKITKTQ
+264 NQQEKITKTE

-279 FRYKNTKAAQVQSRI
+279 FRYKNTKATQVQSRI
-294 KMLEKIQIVKIDKAP
+294 KMLEKMQIVKIDKAP

-326 VSIESLTKKYEEIAV
+326 VSVESLTKEYEEISV
-341 FNGLNFTLHRS
+341 FSGLNFTLHRS
-352 EKIALVG
+352 ERVALVG

-374 RERPTAGTVHLGH
+374 RERPTVGKVHLGH

-399 ENLNYNNSV
+399 QNLNYNNSI
-408 WEEISAEPS
+408 WEEISTESS
-417 SMTTGERRNLL
+417 SMTSGERRNLM

-443 VLSGGEKSRLSLAK
+443 ILSGGEKSRLALAK

-480 ELFQQ
+480 ELFQR

-493 ILIVSHDRFFLDN
+493 ILIVSHDLS
-506 LITRVIEI
+506 LIHI
-514 RDGKIYDY
+514 
-522 PGNYSYFI
+522 
-530 EKRAQLLAE
+530 
-539 INNGNLSTKTKRV
+539 
-552 EQSKLKVKTLD
+552 
-563 KLRKHKE
+563 
-570 AEERNRIY
+570 
-578 RQNKDILDKLKLV
+578 
-591 EERIKEAEKN
+591 
-601 KVIAENQLCDPVILK
+601 
-616 DSNKVQNLMI
+616 
-626 DLKKYN
+626 
-632 QELTTLTK
+632 
-640 TREGLIQ
+640 
-647 KINSPLPLEGEG
+647 

>member
-19 NLTWR
+19 NLNWR

-47 IVGFVHPDKG
+47 IVGLVQPDKG

-72 DLIELKSN
+72 DLIELKNN

-86 LKEKS
+86 LREKS
-91 GIAKLEHSLKAC
+91 GIAKLEHSLKVC

-117 QAALKKYEKISNLF
+117 QTALKKYEKITNLF
-131 EIRGGYTFSTQAHKV
+131 EHRGGYTFSTQAHKV

-153 EKDFTRQCTEFSGGW
+153 EKDFTRQCSEFSGGW

-182 DIVLLDEPT
+182 DIILLDEPT

-198 LEWLEGWLIN
+198 LEWLESWLLD
-208 FSGTIIVISH
+208 FSGTIMVISH

-249 KEKIKRQELLQKEAK
+249 KEKEKRHELLQKEAK

-294 KMLEKIQIVKIDKAP
+294 KMLEKMQIIKIDKAP

-326 VSIESLTKKYEEIAV
+326 VSVENLAKKYEEIAV
-341 FNGLNFTLHRS
+341 FKGLNFTLHRG
-352 EKIALVG
+352 EKVALVG
-359 VNGAGKSTLSRLISK
+359 VNGAGKSTLSRLLSK
-374 RERPTAGTVHLGH
+374 REKPTAGTVNLGH

-399 ENLNYNNSV
+399 ENLNYNNSI

-474 LDIITK
+474 LDIVTK

-485 ALLKYSGT
+485 ALLKYNGT
-493 ILIVSHDRFFLDN
+493 ILIVSHDRYFLDN

-514 RDGKIYDY
+514 RDGRIYDY

-539 INNGNLSTKTKRV
+539 TNDGDLSTKTKRV
-552 EQSKLKVKTLD
+552 EQSKLKVKALD
-563 KLRKHKE
+563 KQRKQKE
-570 AEERNRIY
+570 AEERNRLY
-578 RQNKDILDKLKLV
+578 RQNKDILDRLKSV
-591 EERIKEAEKN
+591 EEEIKVLEEN
-601 KVIAENQLCDPVILK
+601 KANVESQLCNPTILK
-616 DSNKVQNLMI
+616 NSKKVQNLMI
-626 DLKKYN
+626 NLKKLN
-632 QELTTLTK
+632 QELATLTK
-640 TREGLIQ
+640 TRDGLIL
-647 KINSPLPLEGEG
+647 KINEI

>member
-7 ISIGFQEKVLFD
+7 ISIGFSEKVLFD
-19 NLTWR
+19 NLNWR
-24 IPRGSRIGLV
+24 IPRGSHIGLV

-47 IVGFVHPDKG
+47 IVGLVHPDKG

-80 IDLISY
+80 IVLVSY

-91 GIAKLEHSLKAC
+91 GIAKLEHSLKLC
-103 EEHLTSLSAESNKY
+103 EEHLTSLSAESSKY
-117 QAALKKYEKISNLF
+117 QTALKKYEKITNLF
-131 EIRGGYTFSTQAHKV
+131 EHRGGYTFSVQAHKV

-153 EKDFTRQCTEFSGGW
+153 EKDFTRQCNEFSGGW

-198 LEWLEGWLIN
+198 LEWLESWLLS
-208 FSGTIIVISH
+208 FTGTIIVISH

-232 LAHQRLTIYQG
+232 LAHQKLTIYQG

-249 KEKIKRQELLQKEAK
+249 KEKEKRHELLQKEAK

-294 KMLEKIQIVKIDKAP
+294 KMLEKMQIIKIDKAS

-317 KCPRSGDKV
+317 KCPRSGDEV
-326 VSIESLTKKYEEIAV
+326 VSVENLAKEYEEILV
-341 FNGLNFTLHRS
+341 FSGLNFTLHRS
-352 EKIALVG
+352 ERVALVG

-374 RERPTAGTVHLGH
+374 REKPTAGKAHLGY

-399 ENLNYNNSV
+399 QNLNYNNSV
-408 WEEISAEPS
+408 WEEISAESS
-417 SMTTGERRNLL
+417 SMTSGERRNLL
-428 GAFLFSGDAIYKPIS
+428 GAFLFSGNAIYKPIS
-443 VLSGGEKSRLSLAK
+443 VLSGGEKSRLALAK

-474 LDIITK
+474 LDITTK
-480 ELFQQ
+480 ELFQR

-514 RDGKIYDY
+514 REGKIYDY

-530 EKRAQLLAE
+530 EKRTQLLAE
-539 INNGNLSTKTKRV
+539 IDNSGLPLKRG
-552 EQSKLKVKTLD
+552 EQQKPKVKILNKLKKQ
-563 KLRKHKE
+563 KE
-570 AEERNRIY
+570 AKERNRIY
-578 RQNKDILDKLKLV
+578 RQNKDILDKLKSI
-591 EERIKEAEKN
+591 EEEIKILEKN
-601 KVIAENQLCDPVILK
+601 KTNIETQLCDLIVLE
-616 DSNKVQNLMI
+616 DSKKVQNLMI
-626 DLKKYN
+626 DLKKHN
-632 QELTTLTK
+632 QELKILIK
-640 TREGLIQ
+640 TQKDLSL
-647 KINSPLPLEGEG
+647 KINEI